1 MYSFDLNKALHRKGH
16 ETINKVVIIK
26 KTQLYVLEMNA
37 FSMFKY
43 MYNMYNVC
51 Y

>member
-26 KTQLYVLEMNA
+26 KTNSV
-37 FSMFKY
+37 F
-43 MYNMYNVC
+43 
-51 Y
+51 